1 VGGQEEHGYDGAQGT
16 WLDLGLGQLVDTPRD
31 LMDLINQQQ
40 TAMNEVLALQSVS
53 LSSPLTLSQCVTH
66 KAALRHLE
74 TSRATLRPRKILT
87 SQCSSIFTI

>member
-16 WLDLGLGQLVDTPRD
+16 WLDLSLGQLVDTPRD